1 MMFISVMLQYFA
13 ASILLKKHQKECG
26 HGLFENKRNTQTT
39 KSTRKQEKSQ
49 KHTFDIYQLLH
60 PLFRKYGSCHSSAYG
75 RVYVRNLPK
84 AWQNEDTKQWI
95 QSKHL
100 PEPADVAMFHK
111 PRADCA
117 SAYITWMKATT
128 GQLQTFCEQL
138 RVDWLTHK
146 QVEAVLALDGDFQPK
161 SRPWRQQRPE
171 PYNAPPLQQ
180 RIPTEKALRRIE
192 LDQVEEEI
200 EQERLQREAAWLKV
214 FKMEVHQHLGSCR
227 GLGRKHKANH
237 VIPSCNVKPWWL
249 EADADDVCL
258 DTPII
263 L

>member
-1 MMFISVMLQYFA
+1 MVCSKIKEKPKQQNRQENKKSHK
-13 ASILLKKHQKECG
+13 SIL
-26 HGLFENKRNTQTT
+26 
-39 KSTRKQEKSQ
+39 STFTNFCTPSFASMAAAIP
-49 KHTFDIYQLLH
+49 H
-60 PLFRKYGSCHSSAYG
+60 AYG

-84 AWQNEDTKQWI
+84 AWQNEDTKQWV

-146 QVEAVLALDGDFQPK
+146 QVEAVLALDVSSPN
-161 SRPWRQQRPE
+161 P
-171 PYNAPPLQQ
+171 
-180 RIPTEKALRRIE
+180 
-192 LDQVEEEI
+192 
-200 EQERLQREAAWLKV
+200 
-214 FKMEVHQHLGSCR
+214 
-227 GLGRKHKANH
+227 GLGDNKGLNPTTLHL
-237 VIPSCNVKPWWL
+237 CNKGFL
-249 EADADDVCL
+249 L
-258 DTPII
+258 KK